1 MGTLHLMS
9 WALAAALV
17 ITTPMSQSKSL
28 RPPAIPLIAH
38 DPYFSIWCPN
48 ETLNA
53 VETEHWTHAPHHLT
67 ITAKVDGQS
76 YKLLGKATKTHPPL
90 KQTDLKIQPTQVIA
104 TFAEK
109 GIEINVNFLSATIS
123 TDLDLLSQPLSYIIW
138 DAKST
143 DGKSH
148 KVEVQVTTNGMI
160 AASRPEQEL
169 THSKEQIGDLTT
181 LTFGTKAQPVL
192 EHKGDRTQIDW
203 GHLYLAGKK
212 SDVSKTTVT
221 GKTGGDLSA
230 TIEFDSLTTSAKS
243 KSQYAIL
250 AYDDDYSIQYFNQN
264 LRAFWR
270 RKGGTFKSL
279 VESAPANLTK
289 LRKACDAFDK
299 ELMQDFHSIG
309 GSKYSDLA
317 CLAYRQCIA
326 GSKLAADPKGQPLWF
341 PKENSS
347 NGCIATSDIIYP
359 MSPQALIFGPALTR
373 ALIEPIMAY
382 GSSPR
387 WKFPFAPHDLGTYPQ
402 ANGQV
407 YGGGELTEENQMP
420 VEESANM
427 IVLVAALAQ
436 MEGSADYAKKY
447 WPTLTK
453 WAHYLV
459 EKGLDPENQLCT
471 DDFLGHQAHNVNLS
485 AKAIMGIR
493 AYAELAS
500 MLGHTDDA
508 VAYKTT
514 AESFSKQWITNSNDN
529 GHSRVTFDKP
539 NSWSQKYNL
548 VWDRILG
555 YNLFPESVAKNEMAN
570 YRRNLNPYGLPI
582 DSRGTGAKL
591 DWSIWIATLTQNSED
606 FEAIME
612 GVYNYIDKTPDRI
625 GLGDWYD
632 TSNGKLNFFE
642 ARPVV
647 GGALI
652 PFLYQPEI
660 WTKWA
665 KRSKN
670 TAGNYAP
677 IPPKPIVTPIVPAA
691 DTEAQSWKY
700 TTAKP
705 QSGWEKV
712 LFDDTSWKT
721 GQAGFG
727 TKGTPGAIVNT
738 EWNTSDIWIRRE
750 FDLPQID
757 DQIELWLHHDDDVE
771 VFINGKS
778 ALKKTGWTSQYEIF
792 NIDAKLLK
800 VGKNTIAIYCHQ
812 NQGGQYIDAGFVTVK
827 PGK

>member
-1 MGTLHLMS
+1 MF
-9 WALAAALV
+9 AAFAASLCLISMPQ
-17 ITTPMSQSKSL
+17 ITNL

-38 DPYFSIWCPN
+38 DPYFSIWCPS

-53 VETEHWTHAPHHLT
+53 VETEHWTHAPQHLT
-67 ITAKVDGQS
+67 ITATIDGNAF
-76 YKLLGKATKTHPPL
+76 KLLGKATSDHPAL
-90 KQTDLKIQPTQVIA
+90 KQTNLQIQPTQVIT

-109 GIEINVNFLSATIS
+109 GVEINLNFLSATIS

-138 DAKST
+138 DVKST

-148 KVEVQVTTNGMI
+148 KVEVQISANGMT

-169 THSKEQIGDLTT
+169 TSTKQQLGDLTA
-181 LTFGTKAQPVL
+181 LKFGTAAQPVL
-192 EHKGDRTQIDW
+192 EHQGDRTQIDW
-203 GHLYLAGKK
+203 GHLYLAGKN
-212 SDVSKTTVT
+212 SDLAASKFT
-221 GKTGGDLSA
+221 GKTGGDLNA
-230 TIEFDSLTTSAKS
+230 TLEFTKLITSSKP

-250 AYDDDYSIQYFNQN
+250 AYDDDYSIQYFGQN

-270 RKGGTFKSL
+270 RKGGTVESL
-279 VESAPANLTK
+279 VESAPKNLAK
-289 LRKACDAFDK
+289 HQKACNAFDQ
-299 ELMQDFHSIG
+299 ELMADFMTIG
-309 GSKYSDLA
+309 GSKYTQLA

-326 GSKLAADPKGQPLWF
+326 GSKLAADPNGQPLWF

-347 NGCIATSDIIYP
+347 NGCIATSDVIYP
-359 MSPQALIFGPALTR
+359 MSPQALLFGPALTK

-382 GSSPR
+382 GTSSR
-387 WKFPFAPHDLGTYPQ
+387 WPFPFAPHDLGTYPK

-407 YGGGELTEENQMP
+407 YGGGERTEENQMP

-427 IVLVAALAQ
+427 LILVAALAH
-436 MEGSADYAKKY
+436 MEGNASYAKIY

-493 AYAELAS
+493 AYAELAA
-500 MLGHTDDA
+500 MLGKADDA
-508 VAYKTT
+508 TAYKTT
-514 AESFSKQWITNSNDN
+514 AENFASQWIKKSDDN
-529 GHSRVTFDKP
+529 GHSRLTFDKS

-555 YNLFPESVAKNEMAN
+555 YDLFPRTIATNEMAN
-570 YRRNLNPYGLPI
+570 YRKNLNPFGLPL

-591 DWSIWIATLTQNSED
+591 DWSIWIATLTQNPED
-606 FEAIME
+606 FEAIMA
-612 GVYNYIDKTPDRI
+612 GVYNYVDKTPNRI

-652 PFLYQPEI
+652 PFMYQPEL

-665 KRSKN
+665 SRSKN
-670 TAGNYAP
+670 KVTKYAP
-677 IPPKPIVTPIVPAA
+677 IPPKPIVTTIIPTA
-691 DTEAQSWKY
+691 DTEAQTWQY
-700 TTAKP
+700 TTTKP
-705 QSGWEKV
+705 QSSWEKAE
-712 LFDDTSWKT
+712 FNDSAWKS
-721 GQAGFG
+721 GKSGFG

-738 EWNTSDIWIRRE
+738 EWNTNDIWIRRE
-750 FDLPQID
+750 FTLASLNKSTQ
-757 DQIELWLHHDDDVE
+757 LWLHHDDDVE
-771 VFINGKS
+771 VYINGKL
-778 ALKKTGWTSQYEIF
+778 AFKRTGWTSKYEDF
-792 NIDAKLLK
+792 VFDTKLLK
-800 VGKNTIAIYCHQ
+800 AGKNIIAIHCHQ
-812 NQGGQYIDAGFVTVK
+812 NQGGQYIDAGFVTVE

>member
-1 MGTLHLMS
+1 MGTLHTMS
-9 WALAAALV
+9 WALAAALFV
-17 ITTPMSQSKSL
+17 TTPMSQSKSL

-38 DPYFSIWCPN
+38 DPYFSIWCPS

-53 VETEHWTHAPHHLT
+53 VETEHWTQAPHRLT
-67 ITAKVDGQS
+67 ITAKIDGKS
-76 YKLLGKATKTHPPL
+76 YKLLGKATKDHPAL
-90 KQTDLKIQPTQVIA
+90 KQTDLKIQPTQVIT
-104 TFAEK
+104 TFADN
-109 GIEINVNFLSATIS
+109 GVEINLNFLSATIS

-148 KVEVQVTTNGMI
+148 KVEVQISANGMI
-160 AASRPEQEL
+160 TATRPEQPLTQTKEELGEL
-169 THSKEQIGDLTT
+169 TAVK
-181 LTFGTKAQPVL
+181 FGTTDQPVL
-192 EHKGDRTQIDW
+192 ERKGDRTQIEW

-212 SDVSKTTVT
+212 SDVATTKVT
-221 GKTGGDLSA
+221 GKTGGDLNA
-230 TIEFDSLTTSAKS
+230 TLEFEQFTTAS
-243 KSQYAIL
+243 KPKTQYAIL

-270 RKGGTFKSL
+270 RKGGTVESL
-279 VESAPANLTK
+279 IESAPKNLAT
-289 LRKACDAFDK
+289 LQKACEEFDQ
-299 ELMQDFHSIG
+299 ELMADFMSIG
-309 GSKYSDLA
+309 GSQYTQLA

-326 GSKLAADPKGQPLWF
+326 GSKLAADPNGQPLWF

-347 NGCIATSDIIYP
+347 NGCIATSDVIYP
-359 MSPQALIFGPALTR
+359 MSPQALLFGPALTK

-427 IVLVAALAQ
+427 LILVAALAH
-436 MEGSADYAKKY
+436 MEGKADYAKIY

-493 AYAELAS
+493 AYAELAK
-500 MLGHTDDA
+500 MLGNTDDA
-508 VAYKTT
+508 TAYKTT
-514 AESFSKQWITNSNDN
+514 AENFSKRWITDSNDN
-529 GHSRVTFDKP
+529 GHSRLTFDKP

-555 YNLFPESVAKNEMAN
+555 YNLFPQSVATNEMAN
-570 YRRNLNPYGLPI
+570 YRKNLNPFGLPL

-591 DWSIWIATLTQNSED
+591 DWSIWIATLTQNPED
-606 FEAIME
+606 FEAIMA
-612 GVYNYIDKTPDRI
+612 GVYNYVDKTPNRI

-652 PFLYQPEI
+652 PFMYEPEL
-660 WTKWA
+660 WQKWA

-670 TAGNYAP
+670 TASNYAP
-677 IPPKPIVTPIVPAA
+677 IPPKPIVTTIVPTA
-691 DTEAQSWKY
+691 DSEAQTWQY
-700 TTAKP
+700 TTTKP
-705 QSGWEKV
+705 SSNWEKSD
-712 LFDDTSWKT
+712 FDATSWKT
-721 GQAGFG
+721 GKAGFG

-738 EWNTSDIWIRRE
+738 EWKTNDIWIRRE
-750 FDLPQID
+750 FNLESVNQAT
-757 DQIELWLHHDDDVE
+757 QLWLHHDDDVS
-771 VFINGKS
+771 VYINGKLAFKRS
-778 ALKKTGWTSQYEIF
+778 GWTSQYEDF
-792 NIDAKLLK
+792 VFDTKLLK
-800 VGKNTIAIYCHQ
+800 PGKNVIAIHCHQ
-812 NQGGQYIDAGFVTVK
+812 NEGGQYIDAGFVTVE